1 MSKRFVSS
9 ILALLLLLCGCAS
22 KNVEGEI
29 IPIGKQE
36 EVDVSQQVAIAEE
49 IMETLGNTDDMTRIK
64 DRMMIGM
71 LMDGDTDVI
80 TGGVLYLSKDETSA
94 DAIGVFDTDDL
105 ETCRSH
111 VSDYL
116 SDQKLKAEYYNAD
129 EAFKVSKAVLV
140 DDGKHRVILI
150 ISKEIAKAQRIA
162 DQLLQE

>member
-36 EVDVSQQVAIAEE
+36 EVDVSQQVAVAEE

-94 DAIGVFDTDDL
+94 EDRKSV
-105 ETCRSH
+105 
-111 VSDYL
+111 V
-116 SDQKLKAEYYNAD
+116 
-129 EAFKVSKAVLV
+129 
-140 DDGKHRVILI
+140 
-150 ISKEIAKAQRIA
+150 
-162 DQLLQE
+162 

>member
-36 EVDVSQQVAIAEE
+36 EVDASQQVAIAEE
-49 IMETLGNTDDMTRIK
+49 IMETLGNTDD
-64 DRMMIGM
+64 
-71 LMDGDTDVI
+71 
-80 TGGVLYLSKDETSA
+80 
-94 DAIGVFDTDDL
+94 L

-116 SDQKLKAEYYNAD
+116 SDQNLKAEYYNAD
-129 EAFKVSKAVLV
+129 EAFKVSNAVLV